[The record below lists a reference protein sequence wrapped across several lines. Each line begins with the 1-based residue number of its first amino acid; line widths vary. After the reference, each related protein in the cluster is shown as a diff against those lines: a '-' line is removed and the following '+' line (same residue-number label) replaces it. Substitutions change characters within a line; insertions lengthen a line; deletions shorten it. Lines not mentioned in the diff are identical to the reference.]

1 MGLCGDS
8 HQKPQFADR
17 DWSWGKGGQGA
28 GEGLN
33 LGGNGP
39 QGSYRSGQ
47 GTSSPTPSW
56 GLILMMLLGH
66 EAMGLG
72 KEGSEGRFRTHLKL

>member
-47 GTSSPTPSW
+47 GTSNPTPSW
-56 GLILMMLLGH
+56 GLSLMMLLGH

-72 KEGSEGRFRTHLKL
+72 KEGSEGRF